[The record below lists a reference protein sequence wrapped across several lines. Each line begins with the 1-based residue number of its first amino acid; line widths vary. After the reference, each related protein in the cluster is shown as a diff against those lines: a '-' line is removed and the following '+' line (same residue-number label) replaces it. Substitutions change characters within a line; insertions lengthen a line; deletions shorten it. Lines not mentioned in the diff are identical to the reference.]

1 MSNEQTAVGSLPVGD
16 EVSAAREP
24 AAAFSA
30 SVSYRYYV
38 VWLLCGVYVIN
49 MMDRQLLAILVEP
62 IRTEFALTDAQMGL
76 LTGFAFAA
84 IYTVLGIPLA
94 RIADRYHRV
103 NLIAISIVVWSAFT
117 ALTGYAKSFAHLL
130 IARIGVGIGEAGC
143 NPAAYSLIGDYFE
156 SKRRATALG
165 IYQAGAF
172 GGSFL
177 GMLLAGWIAQNHGWR
192 TAFFVV
198 GVPGLLV
205 ALLLKWTLREPPR
218 GFSDE
223 AKVVQDPPPA
233 KTVLLSLLSKSSFR
247 HLSFAAALHNF
258 AIYGAGNFYAAFLMR
273 THGMNVAEIGFKLGL
288 ITVVGGVTGTYVG
301 GWLSDRYAHLRD
313 DARYYLWVPA
323 LSLIVGFPL
332 FEWAMFAGDQSFL
345 MFLLLLSTFCSAA
358 YLAPNITAMYRLVGV
373 RERALASALLL
384 FILNL
389 IGLGFGPL
397 LVGLL
402 SDALREAFVARGVVE
417 SQALAQG
424 LQWSL
429 RILGLVNLWAA
440 VHYFIAARTLRQ
452 EMIPA

>member
-1 MSNEQTAVGSLPVGD
+1 MSSDEPAVGSL
-16 EVSAAREP
+16 SAGAGACSATRSAEH
-24 AAAFSA
+24 FSA

-62 IRTEFALTDAQMGL
+62 IRTEFGLTDSHMGM
-76 LTGFAFAA
+76 LTGLAFAA

-94 RIADRYHRV
+94 RIADRSHRV
-103 NLIAISIVVWSAFT
+103 NLIAISIVAWSAFT
-117 ALTGYAKSFAHLL
+117 ALTGFAKNYAHLL

-165 IYQAGAF
+165 IYQLGAY

-177 GMLLAGWIAQNHGWR
+177 GMLLGGWIAERYGWR
-192 TAFFVV
+192 MAFFVV
-198 GVPGLLV
+198 GLPGLLI
-205 ALLLKWTLREPPR
+205 ALVLKMTLREPPR

-223 AKVVQDPPPA
+223 AKVVRDPPPA
-233 KTVLLSLLSKSSFR
+233 RAVLFSLLSKPSFR
-247 HLSFAAALHNF
+247 HMSFAAALHNF

-273 THGMNVAEIGFKLGL
+273 THGMSVGEIGFKLGV
-288 ITVVGGVTGTYVG
+288 ITVVGGAAGTYFG
-301 GWLSDRYAHLRD
+301 GWLSDRYAHLRND
-313 DARYYLWVPA
+313 VRYYLWIPA
-323 LSLIVGFPL
+323 MLLIVGFPIYEIAVFTNDSSL
-332 FEWAMFAGDQSFL
+332 VMWV
-345 MFLLLLSTFCSAA
+345 LLLSIFCAA
-358 YLAPNITAMYRLVGV
+358 GYLAPNITATYHLVGI

-397 LVGLL
+397 LVGTL
-402 SDALREAFVARGVVE
+402 SDALRTTFVAQGVPE
-417 SQALAQG
+417 AQALAQG

-429 RILGLVNLWAA
+429 RILAVVNLWAA
-440 VHYFIAARTLRQ
+440 IHYFVAARTLR
-452 EMIPA
+452 EEVTRV